1 MVAAQWQNGQHNTL
15 TRQSE
20 KKNFD
25 MKLNIRAQSAQNL
38 HNNSPIVLVHG
49 LFGSLDNL
57 GVLARDLVNDHDII
71 QVDMRN
77 HGLSPRD
84 PVMNYP
90 AMAQDLLDT
99 LDAQHLEKAT
109 FIGHSM
115 GGKAVMALS
124 ALAPERI
131 DRLVAIDIAPVDY
144 HVRRHDEI
152 FAAINAVTESEAKTR
167 QQAAAVMREHLNE
180 EGVIQFLLK
189 SYVDGEWR
197 FNVPVLWEQY
207 PHIVGWE
214 TIPAWDHPALF
225 IPGGNSPYVTEAYR
239 ADLLAQFPQAR
250 AHVIAG
256 AGHWVHAEKP
266 EAVLRAIRRYLN
278 ETAN

>member
-1 MVAAQWQNGQHNTL
+1 MWQNGQHDTL
-15 TRQSE
+15 TRECE
-20 KKNFD
+20 KNNFA

-57 GVLARDLVNDHDII
+57 GILARDLVVDHDII

-77 HGLSPRD
+77 HGLSPRS
-84 PVMNYP
+84 PEMNYP

-99 LDAQHLEKAT
+99 LEAQQIEKAT

-115 GGKAVMALS
+115 GGKAVMALT
-124 ALAPERI
+124 ALAPDRI

-144 HVRRHDEI
+144 HVRRHDAI
-152 FAAINAVTESEAKTR
+152 FTAINAVTDAQATSR
-167 QQAAAVMREHLNE
+167 QQAASVMRQHLHE

-189 SYVDGEWR
+189 SFVDGEWR
-197 FNVPVLWEQY
+197 FNVPVLWDQY

-214 TIPAWDHPALF
+214 TIPAWEHPALF

-239 ADLLAQFPQAR
+239 EQLLIQFPQAR

-278 ETAN
+278 EQAN

>member
-1 MVAAQWQNGQHNTL
+1 MWQNGQHDTL
-15 TRQSE
+15 TRECE
-20 KKNFD
+20 KKNFA

-57 GVLARDLVNDHDII
+57 GILARDLVVDHDII

-77 HGLSPRD
+77 HGLSPRS
-84 PVMNYP
+84 PEMNYP

-99 LDAQHLEKAT
+99 LDAQQIEKAT

-115 GGKAVMALS
+115 GGKAVMALT
-124 ALAPERI
+124 ALAPDRI

-144 HVRRHDEI
+144 HVRRHDAI
-152 FAAINAVTESEAKTR
+152 FTAINAVTDAQATSR
-167 QQAAAVMREHLNE
+167 QQAASVMRQHLHE

-189 SYVDGEWR
+189 SFVDGEWR
-197 FNVPVLWEQY
+197 FNVPVLWDQY

-214 TIPAWDHPALF
+214 TIPAWEHPALF

-239 ADLLAQFPQAR
+239 EQLLTQFPQAR

-266 EAVLRAIRRYLN
+266 EAVLRAIRRYLS
-278 ETAN
+278 EQAN

>member
-1 MVAAQWQNGQHNTL
+1 
-15 TRQSE
+15 
-20 KKNFD
+20 
-25 MKLNIRAQSAQNL
+25 MKLNSRAQTAQQS

-57 GVLARDLVNDHDII
+57 GVLARGLVTDHDVI

-77 HGLSPRD
+77 HGLSARSPE
-84 PVMNYP
+84 MTYP

-99 LDAQHLEKAT
+99 LDDLQIEKAT

-115 GGKAVMALS
+115 GGKAVMALT
-124 ALAPERI
+124 ALAPARI

-144 HVRRHDEI
+144 QVRRHDEI
-152 FAAINAVTESEAKTR
+152 FTAINAVTQAQVSTR
-167 QQAAAVMREHLNE
+167 QQAAAVMREHLDE

-189 SYVDGEWR
+189 SWADGAWR

-207 PHIVGWE
+207 ENIVGW
-214 TIPAWDHPALF
+214 TRVPAFDKPTLF
-225 IPGGNSPYVTEAYR
+225 IRGGNSPYVTDAYR
-239 ADLLAQFPQAR
+239 EALLAQFPQAR
-250 AHVIAG
+250 AHVVAG

-266 EAVLRAIRRYLN
+266 DAVLRAIRRYL
-278 ETAN
+278 TDSAS

>member
-1 MVAAQWQNGQHNTL
+1 
-15 TRQSE
+15 
-20 KKNFD
+20 
-25 MKLNIRAQSAQNL
+25 MKLNFRAQTAQNL

-57 GVLARDLVNDHDII
+57 GILARDLLADHDVI

-77 HGLSPRD
+77 HGLSPRSD
-84 PVMNYP
+84 DMSYP

-99 LDAQHLEKAT
+99 LDANQIEKAT

-115 GGKAVMALS
+115 GGKAVMALT

-152 FAAINAVTESEAKTR
+152 FAAINAVTSAGVSTR
-167 QQAAAVMREHLNE
+167 QQAATVMREYLHE

-189 SYVDGEWR
+189 SFVDGAWR

-214 TIPAWDHPALF
+214 TIPAWEHPALF
-225 IPGGNSPYVTEAYR
+225 IPGGNSPYITEAYR
-239 ADLLAQFPQAR
+239 DDLLAQFPQAK

-266 EAVLRAIRRYLN
+266 DAVLRAIRRYLA
-278 ETAN
+278 E

>member
-1 MVAAQWQNGQHNTL
+1 
-15 TRQSE
+15 
-20 KKNFD
+20 
-25 MKLNIRAQSAQNL
+25 MKLNVRAQSAQNL

-57 GVLARDLVNDHDII
+57 GILARDLVADHDII

-77 HGLSPRD
+77 HGLSPRSEE
-84 PVMNYP
+84 MNYP

-99 LDAQHLEKAT
+99 LDEHHIETAT
-109 FIGHSM
+109 VIGHSM
-115 GGKAVMALS
+115 GGKAVMALT

-152 FAAINAVTESEAKTR
+152 FAAINAATNAGVATR
-167 QQAAAVMREHLNE
+167 QQAATVMREFLKE

-189 SYVDGEWR
+189 SFVDGAWR

-214 TIPAWDHPALF
+214 AIPAWDHPALF

-239 ADLLAQFPQAR
+239 DDLLAQFPQAK

-266 EAVLRAIRRYLN
+266 DAVLRAIRRYLA
-278 ETAN
+278 E

>member
-1 MVAAQWQNGQHNTL
+1 
-15 TRQSE
+15 
-20 KKNFD
+20 

-57 GVLARDLVNDHDII
+57 GILARDLVADHDII

-77 HGLSPRD
+77 HGLSPRS
-84 PVMNYP
+84 PEMNYP

-99 LDAQHLEKAT
+99 LDDRQIEKAI

-115 GGKAVMALS
+115 GGKAVMALT
-124 ALAPERI
+124 ALAPERVE
-131 DRLVAIDIAPVDY
+131 RLVAIDIAPVDY

-152 FAAINAVTESEAKTR
+152 FAAINAVTDAQASSR
-167 QQAAAVMREHLNE
+167 QQAASVMRQHLQE

-189 SYVDGEWR
+189 SFVDGEWR
-197 FNVPVLWEQY
+197 FNVPVLWDQY

-214 TIPAWDHPALF
+214 TIPAWEHPALF
-225 IPGGNSPYVTEAYR
+225 IPGGNSPYVTEVYR
-239 ADLLAQFPQAR
+239 EQLLAQFPQAR

-266 EAVLRAIRRYLN
+266 EAVLRAIRRYLS
-278 ETAN
+278 EQAN